1 MRRIEI
7 QANLAKLEPIWAR
20 ILFDTYT
27 LMYGEE
33 TDFSRKTSSPLD
45 KSVSLRRLYD
55 QWVRGIVW
63 EEGFSGFTPN

>member
-7 QANLAKLEPIWAR
+7 QANLAKLEPISR

-55 QWVRGIVW
+55 Q
-63 EEGFSGFTPN
+63 

>member
-1 MRRIEI
+1 MSRIEI
-7 QANLAKLEPIWAR
+7 QSNLAKLESISR

-33 TDFSRKTSSPLD
+33 TDFSRKTSSRLD